1 MSDSYKHQMENEVKD
16 CHQIE
21 IFDQLGLDPRTQSHL
36 YVVIDEFVRMKAKEN
51 LHGGWHCRIHIDGV
65 VYWVNEAQ
73 QEASNN
79 YPYLKEL
86 ELKISKYEK
95 GINGKHARFR
105 KDKMVISQMIPDT
118 DFLYKKLPMLRVE
131 TFNL

>member
-1 MSDSYKHQMENEVKD
+1 M
-16 CHQIE
+16 
-21 IFDQLGLDPRTQSHL
+21 
-36 YVVIDEFVRMKAKEN
+36 IDEFVREMAKEN
-51 LHGGWHCRIHIDGV
+51 LHGGWRCRIHIDGA
-65 VYWVNEAQ
+65 VYWVNESKQ
-73 QEASNN
+73 TASNN

-95 GINGKHARFR
+95 GIYGKHTRFR
-105 KDKMVISQMIPDT
+105 KDKMVISQMIADT